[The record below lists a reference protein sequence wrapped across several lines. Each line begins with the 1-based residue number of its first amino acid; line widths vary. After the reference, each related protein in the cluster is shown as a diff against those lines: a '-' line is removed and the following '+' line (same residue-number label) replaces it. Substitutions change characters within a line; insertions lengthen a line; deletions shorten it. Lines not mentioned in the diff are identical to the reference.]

1 MEYKS
6 NGRLVKGIGGLYF
19 VTVDDTPDSPLAG
32 KTLPCRA
39 RGKFRHS
46 GISPLVGDRVEIT
59 YHERTLANI
68 ETEVTQDDA
77 ATEIMISGI
86 LDRKNALIR
95 PPLANLDTLFIA
107 MASASPAPLL
117 STVDKL
123 IFIAEFNGIEP
134 VIVIGKSELD
144 EGNAERIADIYR
156 GAGFEVFTL
165 SALTGNGVEDI
176 AKYIKS
182 NMAGKI
188 AAFSGAS
195 GVGKS
200 SLLNRLFPDIHLETG
215 EVSRKI
221 ERGKNTTRHVEL
233 FTFSCDG
240 GDGYLADTPGFSM
253 LDFAHFDFFRRED
266 LPFTVREFR
275 EHIGHCRYKKC
286 THTKEES
293 CAIREALADG
303 NIAQSRYDSFLEIY
317 NVLKEKKDWAQK

>member
-6 NGRLVKGIGGLYF
+6 KGKLVKGIGGLYF
-19 VTVDDTPDSPLAG
+19 VTVDTAPDDPLSG

-46 GISPLVGDRVEIT
+46 GISPLVGDRVEIV
-59 YHERTLANI
+59 YNERTLTAP
-68 ETEVTQDDA
+68 ETEEAKEDA
-77 ATEIMISGI
+77 ATEIMISAI

-95 PPLANLDTLFIA
+95 PPLANLDVIFIA

-123 IFIAEFNGIEP
+123 IFIAEHNGIEP
-134 VIVIGKSELD
+134 IIVIGKSELD
-144 EGNAERIADIYR
+144 TDNAERIADIYR
-156 GAGFEVFTL
+156 KAGFEVFTL
-165 SALTGNGVEDI
+165 SALTGEGVDGI
-176 AKYIKS
+176 STYIR
-182 NMAGKI
+182 NTMTGKM
-188 AAFSGAS
+188 AAFAGAS

-233 FTFSCDG
+233 FPFPCKE

-253 LDFAHFDFFRRED
+253 LDFAHFDFFGKED
-266 LPFTVREFR
+266 LPFTVREFHD
-275 EHIGHCRYKKC
+275 HIGRCRYKKC
-286 THTKEES
+286 THTKEEG

-303 NIAQSRYDSFLEIY
+303 DIAQSRYNSFLEIY
-317 NVLKEKKDWAQK
+317 NVLKDKKDWAQK

>member
-32 KTLPCRA
+32 KMLPCRA

-68 ETEVTQDDA
+68 ESEVTQDDA

-123 IFIAEFNGIEP
+123 IFIAEFHGIEP

-144 EGNAERIADIYR
+144 EGNAERIAGIYR

-165 SALTGNGVEDI
+165 SALTGNGVADI
-176 AKYIKS
+176 AEYIKS

-233 FTFSCDG
+233 FTFPCDG

-286 THTKEES
+286 THTKEEG

>member
-6 NGRLVKGIGGLYF
+6 NGKLVKGVGGLYF
-19 VTVDDTPDSPLAG
+19 VTVDDLPSDPLAG
-32 KTLPCRA
+32 KTVPCRA

-46 GISPLVGDRVEIT
+46 GISPLVGDRVEIS
-59 YHERTLANI
+59 YNDRTLAALSS
-68 ETEVTQDDA
+68 EESREDTSTEVMVSA
-77 ATEIMISGI
+77 I

-95 PPLANLDTLFIA
+95 PPLANLDVIFIT
-107 MASASPAPLL
+107 MASASPEPLL

-123 IFIAEFNGIEP
+123 ILIAEFNGIEP
-134 VIVIGKSELD
+134 VIVIGKQELD
-144 EGNAERIADIYR
+144 GENTERIAEIYR
-156 GAGFEVFTL
+156 RAGFEVFTL
-165 SALTGNGVEDI
+165 SALTGDGVDQLS
-176 AKYIKS
+176 AYIKR

-215 EVSRKI
+215 AVSRKI

-233 FTFSCDG
+233 FTFPCDG

-253 LDFAHFDFFRRED
+253 LDFVHFDFFGKED
-266 LPFTVREFR
+266 LPHTVREFR
-275 EHIGHCRYKKC
+275 EYIGHCRYKKC
-286 THTKEES
+286 THTKEEG

-303 NIAQSRYDSFLEIY
+303 DIAQSRYDSFLEIY
-317 NVLKEKKDWAQK
+317 NVLKDKKDWAQK

>member
-144 EGNAERIADIYR
+144 EGNAERIAGIYR

-165 SALTGNGVEDI
+165 SALTGNGVADI
-176 AKYIKS
+176 AEYIKS

-200 SLLNRLFPDIHLETG
+200 SLLNRLFPDIHLVTG

-233 FTFSCDG
+233 FAFPCDG

-286 THTKEES
+286 THTKEEG